1 MIHILYIHG
10 LNSSGNSRT
19 SKCLEEYLGP
29 GYKVFH
35 PTFPEDADAA
45 LTKAKNELIKNKIDI
60 VVASSLGG
68 FIALKLRNVMKI
80 VINPCMSPTVELPK
94 LGVDEKTVSRYTQ
107 YEKSL
112 LQGID
117 AEEREI
123 TFGVFGT
130 HDELFSYRDLF
141 KKYYNNFKMIT
152 DGHRISPSNIKNVI
166 VPLIQHIIK
175 DVRPELAKKLD
186 GVVAL
191 HESLSIPDIEH
202 IVISRNELNERFVNA
217 FNVDEMK
224 EYADQVWKILQ
235 DSYKYCG
242 GLLGMRDVNQ
252 LIEES
257 DMWKMVK
264 RNGKINCVV
273 IYSFKRGGRK
283 LCYGGTDGTPQGKAD
298 FYKIM
303 QEDINLKDRKAWA
316 EVSEKMEH
324 LYLKNG
330 AVPIPSSIAK
340 QIMWDKEFVDYD
352 KDGYHY
358 TRYIGGVLATKMMV
372 GNFSGQAI

>member
-1 MIHILYIHG
+1 MINILYIHG

-19 SKCLEEYLGP
+19 GKLLEEYLGQ

-35 PTFPEDADAA
+35 PTFPQDADAA
-45 LTKAKNELIKNKIDI
+45 LAQAKNEIHKNNIDI

-80 VINPCMSPTVELPK
+80 VINPCMVPSVELPK
-94 LGVDEKTVSRYTQ
+94 LGVDDVTVGRYAQ
-107 YEKSL
+107 LEKSL
-112 LQGID
+112 LSGID

-123 TFGVFGT
+123 TFGVFAS
-130 HDELFSYRDLF
+130 HDELFSYKSLF
-141 KKYYNNFKMIT
+141 TKYYNNVSSMN
-152 DGHRISPSNIKNVI
+152 DGHRISPMNIKNII
-166 VPLIQHIIK
+166 VPLVYNIVK
-175 DVRPELAKKLD
+175 VVRPELAKKLG
-186 GVVAL
+186 GVVAM
-191 HESLSIPDIEH
+191 HESFQQQEVEY
-202 IVISRNELNERFVNA
+202 IVCHKHLNEAFVNA
-217 FNVDEMK
+217 LTKEDMMK
-224 EYADQVWKILQ
+224 YADDVWKILQ

-242 GLLGMRDVNQ
+242 GLLGMKDVNQ
-252 LIEES
+252 LIDES
-257 DMWKMVK
+257 DMWKMVR

-340 QIMWDKEFVDYD
+340 QILYDKEFVDYD

-358 TRYIGGVLATKMMV
+358 TRYIGGVLATKIMV
-372 GNFSGQAI
+372 GNFTGQAI

>member
-1 MIHILYIHG
+1 MINILYIHG

-19 SKCLEEYLGP
+19 GKLLEEYLGQ

-35 PTFPEDADAA
+35 PTFPQDSDAA
-45 LTKAKNELIKNKIDI
+45 LAQAKNEIHKNNIDI

-80 VINPCMSPTVELPK
+80 VINPCMVPSVELPK
-94 LGVDEKTVSRYTQ
+94 LGVDDVTVGRYAQ
-107 YEKSL
+107 LEKSL
-112 LQGID
+112 FSGID

-123 TFGVFGT
+123 TFGVFASY
-130 HDELFSYRDLF
+130 DELFSYKSVF
-141 KKYYNNFKMIT
+141 TKYYNNIYTMN
-152 DGHRISPSNIKNVI
+152 DGHRISPMNIKNII
-166 VPLIQHIIK
+166 VPLVYNIVK
-175 DVRPELAKKLD
+175 VVRPELAKKLG
-186 GVVAL
+186 GVVAM
-191 HESLSIPDIEH
+191 HESFQSQDVEY
-202 IVISRNELNERFVNA
+202 IVCNKHLNEAFVNA
-217 FNVDEMK
+217 LNKEDMMK
-224 EYADQVWKILQ
+224 YADDVWKILQ

-242 GLLGMRDVNQ
+242 GLLGMKDVNQ

-257 DMWKMVK
+257 DMWKMVR

-340 QIMWDKEFVDYD
+340 QILWDKEFVDYD

-358 TRYIGGVLATKMMV
+358 TRYIGGVLATKIMV
-372 GNFSGQAI
+372 GNFTGQSI

>member
-1 MIHILYIHG
+1 MEYT
-10 LNSSGNSRT
+10 SG
-19 SKCLEEYLGP
+19 
-29 GYKVFH
+29 F
-35 PTFPEDADAA
+35 
-45 LTKAKNELIKNKIDI
+45 
-60 VVASSLGG
+60 
-68 FIALKLRNVMKI
+68 
-80 VINPCMSPTVELPK
+80 
-94 LGVDEKTVSRYTQ
+94 
-107 YEKSL
+107 
-112 LQGID
+112 LQ
-117 AEEREI
+117 
-123 TFGVFGT
+123 V
-130 HDELFSYRDLF
+130 L
-141 KKYYNNFKMIT
+141 
-152 DGHRISPSNIKNVI
+152 
-166 VPLIQHIIK
+166 
-175 DVRPELAKKLD
+175 
-186 GVVAL
+186 
-191 HESLSIPDIEH
+191 
-202 IVISRNELNERFVNA
+202 
-217 FNVDEMK
+217 
-224 EYADQVWKILQ
+224 
-235 DSYKYCG
+235 C
-242 GLLGMRDVNQ
+242 GLLGMRDINQ

-324 LYLKNG
+324 LYLKNV

>member
-1 MIHILYIHG
+1 MINILYIHG

-19 SKCLEEYLGP
+19 GKLLEEYLGQ

-35 PTFPEDADAA
+35 PTFPQDADAA
-45 LTKAKNELIKNKIDI
+45 LAQAKNEIHKNNIDI

-80 VINPCMSPTVELPK
+80 VINPCMVPSVELPK
-94 LGVDEKTVSRYTQ
+94 LGVDDVTVGRYAQ
-107 YEKSL
+107 LEKSL
-112 LQGID
+112 LSGID

-123 TFGVFGT
+123 TFGVFAS
-130 HDELFSYRDLF
+130 HDELFSYKSLF
-141 KKYYNNFKMIT
+141 TKYYNNVSSMN
-152 DGHRISPSNIKNVI
+152 DGHRISPMNIKNII
-166 VPLIQHIIK
+166 VPLVYNIVK
-175 DVRPELAKKLD
+175 VVRPELAKKLG
-186 GVVAL
+186 GVVAM
-191 HESLSIPDIEH
+191 HESFQQQEVEY
-202 IVISRNELNERFVNA
+202 IVCHKHLNEAFVNA
-217 FNVDEMK
+217 LTKEDMMK
-224 EYADQVWKILQ
+224 YADDVWKILQ

-242 GLLGMRDVNQ
+242 GLLGMKDVNQ
-252 LIEES
+252 LIDES
-257 DMWKMVK
+257 DMWKMVR

-330 AVPIPSSIAK
+330 PVPIPSSIAK
-340 QIMWDKEFVDYD
+340 QILYDKEFVDYD

-358 TRYIGGVLATKMMV
+358 TRYIGGVLATKIMV
-372 GNFSGQAI
+372 GNFTGQAI